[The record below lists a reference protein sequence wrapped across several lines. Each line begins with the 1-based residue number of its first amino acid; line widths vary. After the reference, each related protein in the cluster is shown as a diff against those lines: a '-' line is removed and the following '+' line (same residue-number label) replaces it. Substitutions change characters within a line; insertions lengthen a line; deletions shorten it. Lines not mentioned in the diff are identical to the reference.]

1 MIFSI
6 VVLVETKIYAQK
18 LISQIYALQNSD
30 KPQCLYA
37 DFSNKFSR
45 AEMSSFLLSFWL
57 S

>member
-18 LISQIYALQNSD
+18 LISQIYALQTSD
-30 KPQCLYA
+30 KPQCLYV

-45 AEMSSFLLSFWL
+45 AEMSSFLLSFCL

>member
-18 LISQIYALQNSD
+18 LISQTYALQTSD
-30 KPQCLYA
+30 KPQCLYV

-45 AEMSSFLLSFWL
+45 AEMSSFLLSFCL